1 MPARPKASMAMLG
14 GSDTTEATAGLDALL
29 SLNLPDTPDEACAPA
44 MQTNRLNAAIQ
55 RLAFNDEGT
64 WRTFKNS
71 TEQRRSDPLSE

>member
-1 MPARPKASMAMLG
+1 MAMLG
-14 GSDTTEATAGLDALL
+14 GSDTTEATAAGLDALL
-29 SLNLPDTPDEACAPA
+29 SLNLPDIPDEACAPA
-44 MQTNRLNAAIQ
+44 MQRNRLNAAIQ